1 MAARNPGPYLNQVPL
16 GFPSYNR
23 KVFRDI
29 LARRAF
35 MESEVNTRVYKNIF
49 ENLGFKG
56 QIRINNKVGVN
67 RIRMRCIQGGYSRG
81 IYKFTRMAK
90 MAFFQTAREGWLKK
104 YGYRPDLFR

>member
-1 MAARNPGPYLNQVPL
+1 MAARDPGPYLNQVPL

-23 KVFRDI
+23 NVYRDI

-56 QIRINNKVGVN
+56 HIRINNKVS
-67 RIRMRCIQGGYSRG
+67 I
-81 IYKFTRMAK
+81 
-90 MAFFQTAREGWLKK
+90 LKK
-104 YGYRPDLFR
+104 KKLKKKTIFTPK

>member
-56 QIRINNKVGVN
+56 QIRINNKGEPYEWPVIDIHKIHIHL
-67 RIRMRCIQGGYSRG
+67 R
-81 IYKFTRMAK
+81 
-90 MAFFQTAREGWLKK
+90 
-104 YGYRPDLFR
+104 